1 MNETKTGA
9 FGWYPRL
16 INWIMNICLFVL
28 MFIFPL
34 IFNDGYYDIPEVKYE
49 CYYLSILVTL
59 GLVILLSVVH
69 LFQTRDF
76 HWQDYLNFSKWK
88 KILLP
93 TDLILL
99 LFWLAVLISTLQS
112 DYLYESVWGNEGR
125 FTGLFLI
132 SVYVVAYFMV
142 SRIWN
147 FKPWALQVFLISGMI
162 MCLIGISDYFQMDF
176 LKVKADAMP
185 SQKALFTS
193 TIGNINSY
201 TAYVA
206 LIMGFST
213 AMFWVEENVLRK
225 TWYYVCMIVSF
236 FAIVMGCSDNAYL
249 ALGTLFGLSPL
260 VLFKKYDGLK
270 KYFSVLASF
279 FTVIQ
284 CIVWINERF
293 ADRVLGLNSL
303 FQVMASFRGLLPF
316 ILLLWAITAAFA
328 VTERKDFNKEK
339 IIHCSLRIWKL
350 ILVLGIAVVIVAF
363 CDANFFGHAER
374 YSSLSNY
381 LVFNDSWG
389 TDRGYIWKASMRLYA
404 KFPFIRKLFGY
415 GPETFGILTVTKIQD
430 EMVSAT
436 GLIFDNA
443 HNEYLQDL
451 VTLGAVGLI
460 TYLMFLFS
468 AFRAMYKNREQS
480 PYLPA
485 LLLATLCY
493 NVQAVVNLNQPIV
506 APMMWLM
513 ISIGM
518 STRIKQEP
526 SPVVETELCDN
537 ETSLSAEDEQSSN

>member
-1 MNETKTGA
+1 MNETRAGA
-9 FGWYPRL
+9 SGWYPRL

-34 IFNDGYYDIPEVKYE
+34 IFNDGYFDIPEVKYE

-59 GLVILLSVVH
+59 GLVILLSIAH
-69 LFQTRDF
+69 LIKTRGF
-76 HWQDYLNFSKWK
+76 HWKDYLNITRWK
-88 KILLP
+88 KLLRP
-93 TDLILL
+93 TDLVLL
-99 LFWLAVLISTLQS
+99 LFWLSVLISTLQS

-147 FKPWALQVFLISGMI
+147 FKPWALQVFLVSSMI

-176 LKVKADAMP
+176 LKVKAEALP
-185 SQKALFTS
+185 SQRALFTS

-213 AMFWVEENVLRK
+213 AMFWVEKHMLRK
-225 TWYYVCMIVSF
+225 IWYYVCMIVSF

-260 VLFKKYDGLK
+260 LLFQKHDGLK
-270 KYFSVLASF
+270 KYFIVLASF
-279 FTVIQ
+279 FSVIQ
-284 CIVWINERF
+284 CIVWINEQY
-293 ADRVLGLNSL
+293 ADKVLGLDSL
-303 FQVMASFRGLLPF
+303 FQVIASFRGLLPF
-316 ILLLWAITAAFA
+316 IILLWLLAGVFA
-328 VTERKDFNKEK
+328 LTERKISNKEAVAR
-339 IIHCSLRIWKL
+339 CSLRIWKL
-350 ILVLGIAVVIVAF
+350 LLVLGIAAVVFAF

-374 YSSLSNY
+374 YSALSNY

-404 KFPFIRKLFGY
+404 KFPLMRKLFGY
-415 GPETFGILTVTKIQD
+415 GPETFGILTINKIYN
-430 EMVSAT
+430 EMVSST
-436 GLIFDNA
+436 HLIFDNA

-460 TYLMFLFS
+460 TYLWFLFS
-468 AFRAMYKNREQS
+468 AWRTMYKNREQS
-480 PYLPA
+480 PYLLG

-493 NVQAVVNLNQPIV
+493 NVQAIVNLNQPLV

-518 STRIKQEP
+518 STTIKKEP
-526 SPVVETELCDN
+526 HPVTETADSNDEDSLPADN
-537 ETSLSAEDEQSSN
+537 E